1 MKKEYE
7 LRGID
12 CGNCA
17 AKIERAVNQLE
28 QVESATV
35 NLIAQ
40 KLILETK
47 SEDGIDKEIIDL
59 VDAIEPGIEVI
70 SEKKEEAL
78 PEKRDWAKERL
89 LAVTILFAFGFFLPE
104 EYFWIRL
111 VYYLTLYIIIGH
123 KVLIKMVQNIQRGNL
138 FDENFLMAVATIG
151 AIVLGDYK
159 EGVAVM
165 LFYQIGELFQ
175 SYAVGKSRRNIS
187 ELMDIRPDY
196 ANIEVDGN
204 LEQVD
209 PDEVEIG
216 TIIVVQPGE
225 KVPIDGIVTEGKS
238 TLNTSA
244 LTGESVPRDISV
256 GEEVISGCINLSG
269 VLKIQTTKEFGESTV
284 SKILDLV
291 ENSSSKKSK
300 SENFIS
306 KFAKYY
312 TPAVCYGALA
322 LAILPPLVRLLFMG
336 ASPEWG
342 DWIYR
347 ALTFLVISCPCAL
360 VISIP
365 LSFFAG
371 IGGASNQGVLVKGSN
386 YLETLSQTK
395 CVVFDK
401 TGTMT
406 RGVFEVSGI
415 HHNEMEDAKLLE
427 YAALAE
433 CSSSHPISKSL
444 QKAYNK
450 SIDRNRVTDIEEIS
464 GHGVVAKVDGIT
476 VAAGNEKLM
485 EKLGISYVSCS
496 HVGTIVHLALDGKY
510 AGHILI
516 SDVIKPHAKEA
527 IKELKKAG
535 VTKTVML
542 TGDRKNVADAVAS
555 ELGIKEVYSELL
567 PADKVTK
574 VEELLANKEEKD
586 KLAFVGDGIN
596 DAPVLSRADIGIAM
610 GALGSDA
617 AIEAADIVLMDD
629 DPLKISKAIK
639 IAKKCIRIVYE
650 NIYFAIGI
658 KVLCLILGALG
669 IANMWMAIF
678 ADVGVMVIAVLNAI
692 RTLFVK
698 NL

>member
-1 MKKEYE
+1 MNKKQKKM
-7 LRGID
+7 LVRIIV
-12 CGNCA
+12 A
-17 AKIERAVNQLE
+17 AL
-28 QVESATV
+28 
-35 NLIAQ
+35 
-40 KLILETK
+40 
-47 SEDGIDKEIIDL
+47 L
-59 VDAIEPGIEVI
+59 VI
-70 SEKKEEAL
+70 
-78 PEKRDWAKERL
+78 L
-89 LAVTILFAFGFFLPE
+89 LAFLPIE
-104 EYFWIRL
+104 GYLKFGLYMIPYL
-111 VYYLTLYIIIGH
+111 VIGYDIL
-123 KVLIKMVQNIQRGNL
+123 KKAFKGILNRQV
-138 FDENFLMAVATIG
+138 FDENFLMAVATVG

-196 ANIEVDGN
+196 ANIEKDGK
-204 LEQVD
+204 LEKVD

-225 KVPIDGIVTEGKS
+225 KIPIDGMIKEGRT

-244 LTGESVPRDISV
+244 LTGESLPREAETGD
-256 GEEVISGCINLSG
+256 EVISGCINMTG

-312 TPAVCYGALA
+312 TPAVCYSALA
-322 LAILPPLVRLLFMG
+322 LAILSPLARMLFMG
-336 ASPEWG
+336 LSPEWG

-371 IGGASNQGVLVKGSN
+371 IGGASREGVLVKGSN
-386 YLETLSQTK
+386 YLETLSQTR

-406 RGVFEVSGI
+406 QGVFEVSGV

-433 CSSSHPISKSL
+433 SFSSHPISKSL
-444 QKAYNK
+444 QKAYGK
-450 SIDRNRVTDIEEIS
+450 EIDKTRVTDVEEIS
-464 GHGVVAKVDGIT
+464 GNGVIAKVDGIT
-476 VAAGNEKLM
+476 VAAGNSKLM
-485 EKLGISYVSCS
+485 KRLNISYTDC
-496 HVGTIVHLALDGKY
+496 HQVGTIVHMAVDNKY

-516 SDVIKPHAKEA
+516 SDIIKPHAKEA
-527 IKELKKAG
+527 IRALKEAG

-542 TGDRKNVADAVAS
+542 TGDAKEVAGQVAK
-555 ELGIKEVYSELL
+555 ELGITEVYSELL
-567 PADKVTK
+567 PADKVSK
-574 VEELLANKEEKD
+574 VEQLLEEKEEKG

-629 DPLKISKAIK
+629 DPLKIAKAIK
-639 IAKKCIRIVYE
+639 ISRKCIRIVYE

-658 KVLCLILGALG
+658 KILCLVLGALG
-669 IANMWMAIF
+669 IANMWLAIF

-692 RTLFVK
+692 RALFVRK
-698 NL
+698 L

>member
-1 MKKEYE
+1 MNKKQKKM
-7 LRGID
+7 LIRIIV
-12 CGNCA
+12 A
-17 AKIERAVNQLE
+17 A
-28 QVESATV
+28 
-35 NLIAQ
+35 
-40 KLILETK
+40 
-47 SEDGIDKEIIDL
+47 
-59 VDAIEPGIEVI
+59 
-70 SEKKEEAL
+70 
-78 PEKRDWAKERL
+78 
-89 LAVTILFAFGFFLPE
+89 
-104 EYFWIRL
+104 
-111 VYYLTLYIIIGH
+111 
-123 KVLIKMVQNIQRGNL
+123 VLIVLFSKLPIDGYVRFGLFMIPYLVIGYDILQKAFKGIRNKQV
-138 FDENFLMAVATIG
+138 FDENFLMAVATVG
-151 AIVLGDYK
+151 AILLGDYS

-196 ANIEVDGN
+196 ANIEVDGK

-216 TIIVVQPGE
+216 TVIVVQPGE
-225 KVPIDGIVTEGKS
+225 KVPIDGVIIDGVS
-238 TLNTSA
+238 ILNTSA
-244 LTGESVPRDISV
+244 LTGESLPRDAKA
-256 GEEVISGCINLSG
+256 GDEVISGCINMTG
-269 VLKIQTTKEFGESTV
+269 VLKIRTIREFGESTV
-284 SKILDLV
+284 SKILELV
-291 ENSSSKKSK
+291 ENSSSRKSK

-312 TPAVCYGALA
+312 TPVVCYGALA
-322 LAILPPLVRLLFMG
+322 
-336 ASPEWG
+336 
-342 DWIYR
+342 
-347 ALTFLVISCPCAL
+347 FLVISCPCAL

-386 YLETLSQTK
+386 YLETLAQTSY
-395 CVVFDK
+395 VVFDK

-406 RGVFEVSGI
+406 QGVFEVSGV
-415 HHNEMEDAKLLE
+415 HHNEISDEKLLE

-444 QKAYNK
+444 QKAYGK
-450 SIDRNRVTDIEEIS
+450 PIDRNRVTDIEEIS
-464 GHGVVAKVDGIT
+464 GNGVTAKVDGIS
-476 VAAGNEKLM
+476 VAAGNAKLM
-485 EKLGISYVSCS
+485 KRLGISYQECH
-496 HVGTIVHLALDGKY
+496 HVGTVIHMAVDGKY
-510 AGHILI
+510 EGLILI
-516 SDVIKPHAKEA
+516 SDILKPHAKEA
-527 IKELKKAG
+527 IAELKKAG
-535 VTKTVML
+535 IKKTVML
-542 TGDRKNVADAVAS
+542 TGDSKRVADQVAK
-555 ELGIKEVYSELL
+555 ELGIGEVYSELL
-567 PADKVTK
+567 PADKVSK
-574 VEELLANKEEKD
+574 VEELLHQKSEKE

-639 IAKKCIRIVYE
+639 IARKCIHIVYE

-658 KVLCLILGALG
+658 KILCLILGALG

-678 ADVGVMVIAVLNAI
+678 ADVGVMIIAVLNAI

>member
-1 MKKEYE
+1 MNKKQKKML
-7 LRGID
+7 LR
-12 CGNCA
+12 
-17 AKIERAVNQLE
+17 
-28 QVESATV
+28 
-35 NLIAQ
+35 
-40 KLILETK
+40 
-47 SEDGIDKEIIDL
+47 
-59 VDAIEPGIEVI
+59 
-70 SEKKEEAL
+70 
-78 PEKRDWAKERL
+78 
-89 LAVTILFAFGFFLPE
+89 
-104 EYFWIRL
+104 
-111 VYYLTLYIIIGH
+111 IIIAA
-123 KVLIKMVQNIQRGNL
+123 VLIVVFSLLPAEGYLRFVLFMIPYLVIGYDILKKAFKGILNKQV
-138 FDENFLMAVATIG
+138 FDENFLMAVATVG
-151 AIVLGDYK
+151 AILLGDYS

-196 ANIEVDGN
+196 ANIEKDGT

-225 KVPIDGIVTEGKS
+225 KVPIDGVITEGTS

-244 LTGESVPRDISV
+244 LTGESLPRDAKA
-256 GEEVISGCINLSG
+256 GDEVISGCINMTGL
-269 VLKIQTTKEFGESTV
+269 LKIRTTKEFGESTV
-284 SKILDLV
+284 SKILELV
-291 ENSSSKKSK
+291 ENSSSRKSK

-322 LAILPPLVRLLFMG
+322 LALIPPIVLLIMG
-336 ASPEWG
+336 KPAMWG

-371 IGGASNQGVLVKGSN
+371 IGGASNQGILVKGSN
-386 YLETLSQTK
+386 YLETLAQTK
-395 CVVFDK
+395 YVVFDK

-406 RGVFEVSGI
+406 QGVFEVSGI
-415 HHNEMEDAKLLE
+415 HHNKMPDEKLLE

-444 QKAYNK
+444 QKAYGK
-450 SIDRNRVTDIEEIS
+450 PIDRNRVTDIEEIS
-464 GHGVVAKVDGIT
+464 GNGVIAKVDGIS
-476 VAAGNEKLM
+476 VAAGNTKLM
-485 EKLGISYVSCS
+485 NRLGIAYQDCH
-496 HVGTIVHLALDGKY
+496 HVGTVVHIAIDGKY

-516 SDVIKPHAKEA
+516 SDIIKPHAKEA
-527 IKELKKAG
+527 IAELKKAG
-535 VTKTVML
+535 ISKTVML
-542 TGDRKNVADAVAS
+542 TGDSKRVADQVAE
-555 ELGIKEVYSELL
+555 ELGIQEVYSELL
-567 PADKVTK
+567 PADKVSR
-574 VEELLANKEEKD
+574 VEELLNQKSEKD

-639 IAKKCIRIVYE
+639 IARKCIRIVYE

-678 ADVGVMVIAVLNAI
+678 ADVGVMIIAVLNAI

>member
-1 MKKEYE
+1 MNKK
-7 LRGID
+7 
-12 CGNCA
+12 
-17 AKIERAVNQLE
+17 
-28 QVESATV
+28 
-35 NLIAQ
+35 Q
-40 KLILETK
+40 KK
-47 SEDGIDKEIIDL
+47 M
-59 VDAIEPGIEVI
+59 
-70 SEKKEEAL
+70 
-78 PEKRDWAKERL
+78 
-89 LAVTILFAFGFFLPE
+89 
-104 EYFWIRL
+104 
-111 VYYLTLYIIIGH
+111 LTRIIIAAA
-123 KVLIKMVQNIQRGNL
+123 LIVVFSLLPVEGYLRFGLFMIPYLVIGYDILQKAFKGIKNKQV
-138 FDENFLMAVATIG
+138 FDENFLMAVATVG
-151 AIVLGDYK
+151 AILLGDYS

-196 ANIEVDGN
+196 ANIEVDGK

-216 TIIVVQPGE
+216 TVIVVQPGE
-225 KVPIDGIVTEGKS
+225 KVPIDGVIVEGTS

-244 LTGESVPRDISV
+244 LTGESLPRDAKT
-256 GEEVISGCINLSG
+256 GDEVISGCINMTG
-269 VLKIQTTKEFGESTV
+269 VLKIRTTKEFGESTV
-284 SKILDLV
+284 SKILELV
-291 ENSSSKKSK
+291 ENSSSRKSR

-322 LAILPPLVRLLFMG
+322 LALIPPIVLMIMG
-336 ASPEWG
+336 KPAMWG

-386 YLETLSQTK
+386 YLETLAQTK
-395 CVVFDK
+395 YVVFDK

-406 RGVFEVSGI
+406 QGVFEVSGV
-415 HHNEMEDAKLLE
+415 HHNEMSEEKLLE

-444 QKAYNK
+444 QKAYGK
-450 SIDRNRVTDIEEIS
+450 EIDRNRVTDIEEIS
-464 GHGVVAKVDGIT
+464 GNGVVAKVDG
-476 VAAGNEKLM
+476 VSVVAGNAKLM
-485 EKLGISYVSCS
+485 DRLGIPYQECH
-496 HVGTIVHLALDGKY
+496 HVGTVVHMAVDGKY

-516 SDVIKPHAKEA
+516 SDILKPHAKEA
-527 IKELKKAG
+527 ISELKKAG
-535 VTKTVML
+535 ISKTVML
-542 TGDRKNVADAVAS
+542 TGDSKRVADQVAK
-555 ELGIKEVYSELL
+555 ELGIQEVYSELL
-567 PADKVTK
+567 PADKVSK
-574 VEELLANKEEKD
+574 VEELLHKKSEKD

-596 DAPVLSRADIGIAM
+596 DAPVLSRADVGIAM

-639 IAKKCIRIVYE
+639 IARKCIRIVYE

-678 ADVGVMVIAVLNAI
+678 ADVGVMIIAVLNAI